1 MESDGTSQSIFS
13 MAPDG
18 LEDYLYIHSAFLRA
32 KDGEVLLK
40 LYDEMRSG
48 NLSEVVVVQLR
59 KWPEEAVEGSAEEAV
74 EGLAEEAVEGS
85 AEEAVE
91 GSAEEAEES
100 EKKESPTE
108 ENAKGKNPMY
118 L

>member
-1 MESDGTSQSIFS
+1 

-59 KWPEEAVEGSAEEAV
+59 KWPEEAVEGSV
-74 EGLAEEAVEGS
+74 
-85 AEEAVE
+85 
-91 GSAEEAEES
+91 EES

>member
-1 MESDGTSQSIFS
+1 

-48 NLSEVVVVQLR
+48 NLSEAVVVQLR
-59 KWPEEAVEGSAEEAV
+59 KWPEEAVEDS
-74 EGLAEEAVEGS
+74 
-85 AEEAVE
+85 
-91 GSAEEAEES
+91 AEES

>member
-1 MESDGTSQSIFS
+1 

-48 NLSEVVVVQLR
+48 NLSEAVVVQLR
-59 KWPEEAVEGSAEEAV
+59 KWPEEAVEGS
-74 EGLAEEAVEGS
+74 AEEAVEGS

-100 EKKESPTE
+100 EKKDSPTE

>member
-1 MESDGTSQSIFS
+1 
-13 MAPDG
+13 MAPDD

-59 KWPEEAVEGSAEEAV
+59 KWPEEAVEGSV
-74 EGLAEEAVEGS
+74 
-85 AEEAVE
+85 
-91 GSAEEAEES
+91 EES

>member
-1 MESDGTSQSIFS
+1 MSAPPDNVESDGTSQSIFS

-59 KWPEEAVEGSAEEAV
+59 KWPEEAVQ
-74 EGLAEEAVEGS
+74 
-85 AEEAVE
+85 

-100 EKKESPTE
+100 EKNEGPTE
-108 ENAKGKNPMY
+108 ENAKGKSPMY

>member
-1 MESDGTSQSIFS
+1 

-59 KWPEEAVEGSAEEAV
+59 KWPEEAVEGLV
-74 EGLAEEAVEGS
+74 
-85 AEEAVE
+85 
-91 GSAEEAEES
+91 EEAEES
-100 EKKESPTE
+100 EKKEIPTE